1 MSETITQTPSGA
13 DQPTAGSSAAQTSAP
28 FDVCGELPTGT
39 TVLEASA
46 GTGKTYTIAALAAR
60 YLAQGYA
67 ELSDLMMVTF
77 SRMATDEL
85 RTRVRQRLVDCERA
99 LTGRLAGVPPRPD
112 HESDPV
118 VGLLCAGTDDLI
130 AARHRRI
137 RAALAD
143 FDAAT
148 IATTHEFCQTML
160 NGLGV
165 LADQE
170 PDATFTDSLSEL
182 GHEIATDCYLRRF
195 APLPQKPPFEFAK
208 TDVRDAK
215 TTDAR
220 QIALEV
226 INHPDARLVP
236 VMPQAGDAGT
246 AADGA
251 AETAAS
257 SEAIH
262 RYGFAADV
270 REQLH
275 QRKQRHKL
283 YSFDDMLTRL
293 QSTLS
298 DPVHGEIAADRLRNR
313 FRVVLVDEFQ
323 DTDPVQ
329 WDILRRVF
337 AGHSTLILIGDPKQA
352 IYAFR
357 GADVYCYLD
366 AVSQAS
372 TVATLDTNWRSDAAL
387 VGAFNWLF
395 DRVALGDQRIG
406 VRPMRARDQ
415 KRRLLPVMHSLLPA
429 GPPDASAS
437 NGSASAAESSTT
449 DADDESGPQDD
460 ESGPQEDESG
470 PQHDGRAALSQT
482 PLAPVRIRVQPY
494 DPEARALPRVR
505 DLRRRIA
512 RDLVADIADL
522 LDRRPQLDLDG
533 HPRSVEPSDIA
544 VLVRVNRRAEEIRD
558 ALLAANIPAVV
569 LGASSVYAS
578 DLAQQWLTL
587 LNALEQ
593 PRQAT
598 IRAAALT
605 CFVGWTMHDLATADE
620 TRLNNLAAA
629 VRRWSRLLISRGV
642 ATLLEAVTGE
652 TQLTSRLLSV
662 TGGERRLTDLRH
674 IGQNLHAAM
683 SSGQLGIASLRDWL
697 HQRIDEAQSTRMDER
712 SRRLESDAKAVQ
724 LLTVHRSKGLEFPI
738 VYVPDAWDR
747 HLPREDNGQLLRLHD
762 PAPDHTET
770 AAQPDGPAGPDGSA
784 GDLVLDVGGRSGPGR
799 RDRLA
804 ASHHE
809 DAGEDLRL
817 AYVACTRAQVQV
829 VTWWAPSVNTPA
841 SALQRLLF
849 RTRQADQA
857 EPAQLYQV
865 TSDPLTLPP
874 PGSGI
879 RIEQM
884 PQQPRMPTR
893 NRDHIGQTALASR
906 RFTRPLDR
914 DWRRTSY
921 TALTAAAAH
930 DAGPGEQAVT
940 NQPEPDSEDDEAPV
954 TETGSAPPSGE
965 APISPMADLP
975 TGAEFGTVV
984 HAVLERI
991 DPRAEDLA
999 QSLESTAAEELAR
1012 LPGQSMTADQLAAGI
1027 RPMLETPLGP
1037 LADDH
1042 QLVDFDVPDRL
1053 TELHFELPLAG
1064 GDNPGA
1070 DIRLGDV
1077 AELLG
1082 DHLSAD
1088 DPLAPYPA
1096 WLNQPGLAEQPLR
1109 GFLTGSI
1116 DAVLRIRSS
1125 SGQPRYLVADYK
1137 TNWLGPVEQGPLL
1150 VSAYTPERL
1159 ADAMMNAHYPLQ
1171 ALLYSAALHRFLR
1184 WRQPAYDPHD
1194 HLAGILYLFVR
1205 GMAGADPPRS
1215 AAGVPYGVF
1224 SWRPPAPL
1232 IAELSDVLDH
1242 GRPDRTS
1249 ATPKAQATS

>member
-1 MSETITQTPSGA
+1 MFETITKTPTGAGQKMTPSA
-13 DQPTAGSSAAQTSAP
+13 ARETSSP
-28 FDVCGELPTGT
+28 FNVCGELPTGT

-60 YLAQGYA
+60 YLAEGHA

-77 SRMATDEL
+77 SRMATNEL

-99 LTGRLAGVPPRPD
+99 LANRLAGVSPRQD
-112 HESDPV
+112 HQSDPV
-118 VGLLCAGTDDLI
+118 VGLLCTGTDDVI
-130 AARHRRI
+130 TARHGRI

-170 PDATFTDSLSEL
+170 PDATFTDSLSDL

-195 APLPQKPPFEFAK
+195 APLPEKPAFEFSK
-208 TDVRDAK
+208 TDVRDTK
-215 TTDAR
+215 SPDAR
-220 QIALEV
+220 QIALGV
-226 INHPDARLVP
+226 INNSDARLVP
-236 VMPQAGDAGT
+236 VMPQPGNAGAL
-246 AADGA
+246 AADDA

-257 SEAIH
+257 PEAVH
-262 RYGFAADV
+262 RYGFAVDV

-275 QRKQRHKL
+275 KRKQRHKL

-298 DPVHGEIAADRLRNR
+298 DPVHGEIAADRLRHR

-357 GADVYCYLD
+357 GADVCCYLD

-387 VGAFNWLF
+387 VDAFNWLF
-395 DRVALGDQRIG
+395 DRLALGDQRIG
-406 VRPMRARDQ
+406 VRAMRARDW
-415 KRRLLPVMHSLLPA
+415 KRRLLLVMHSLLAPA
-429 GPPDASAS
+429 PPDMSWS
-437 NGSASAAESSTT
+437 NGSASAVEPAATGVDHDPAQPEDGNAE
-449 DADDESGPQDD
+449 A
-460 ESGPQEDESG
+460 
-470 PQHDGRAALSQT
+470 SQ
-482 PLAPVRIRVQPY
+482 PRLAPVRIRVQPY
-494 DPEARALPRVR
+494 DPEARDLPRVKH
-505 DLRRRIA
+505 LRRRIA

-533 HPRSVEPSDIA
+533 YPRSVEPSDIA

-587 LNALEQ
+587 LNGLEQ
-593 PRQAT
+593 PRQTA

-605 CFVGWTMHDLATADE
+605 CFIGWTMHDLATADE

-629 VRRWSRLLISRGV
+629 VRRWSRLLTSRGV
-642 ATLLEAVTGE
+642 ATLLEAVSSE

-683 SSGQLGIASLRDWL
+683 SGGQLGIASLRDWL

-738 VYVPDAWDR
+738 VYLPDAWDR
-747 HLPREDNGQLLRLHD
+747 HMPREDNGQLLRLHD
-762 PAPDHTET
+762 PASDHTET
-770 AAQPDGPAGPDGSA
+770 AHPDGLAGRDGSA
-784 GDLVLDVGGRSGPGR
+784 GGDLVLDVGGTTGPGR

-804 ASHHE
+804 ASRRE

-817 AYVACTRAQVQV
+817 AYVAFTRAQLQV
-829 VTWWAPSVNTPA
+829 VTWWAPSANTPA

-849 RTRQADQA
+849 RSRQADQT
-857 EPAQLYQV
+857 EPEEQYQI
-865 TSDPLTLPP
+865 TSDPSTLPT
-874 PGSGI
+874 GAGI
-879 RIEQM
+879 GIEQL
-884 PQQPRMPTR
+884 PPQPRTPQR
-893 NRDHIGQTALASR
+893 AGDHIGPTALSSR
-906 RFTRPLDR
+906 RFTRSLDHQ
-914 DWRRTSY
+914 WRPTSS

-930 DAGPGEQAVT
+930 GAGSDQPTVT
-940 NQPEPDSEDDEAPV
+940 SEPEPLKEDDETPV
-954 TETGSAPPSGE
+954 PETDPAPPSEE

-984 HAVLERI
+984 HAVLERV
-991 DPRAEDLA
+991 DPRAGDLG
-999 QSLESTAAEELAR
+999 QSLESIAAEELAR
-1012 LPGQSMTADQLAAGI
+1012 LPGQSMTAGQLAAGI
-1027 RPMLETPLGP
+1027 RPMLDTPLGP
-1037 LADDH
+1037 LAGDRR
-1042 QLVDFDVPDRL
+1042 LVDLDVADRL

-1064 GDNPGA
+1064 GDRPSA
-1070 DIRLGDV
+1070 DVRLRDV
-1077 AELLG
+1077 AALLN
-1082 DHLSAD
+1082 DHLGSD

-1096 WLNQPGLAEQPLR
+1096 CLNQPGLAGQPLR

-1116 DAVLRIRSS
+1116 DAVLRIRSD
-1125 SGQPRYLVADYK
+1125 GQHRYLVIDYK
-1137 TNWLGPVEQGPLL
+1137 TNWLGPAEQGPLP

-1159 ADAMMNAHYPLQ
+1159 ADAMMGAHYPLQ
-1171 ALLYSAALHRFLR
+1171 ALLYSAALHRYLR
-1184 WRQPAYDPHD
+1184 WRQPGYEPQQ

-1205 GMAGADPPRS
+1205 GMAGADTPRS
-1215 AAGVPYGVF
+1215 ATGVPCGVF
-1224 SWRPPAPL
+1224 SWQPPAAL
-1232 IAELSDVLDH
+1232 ISDLSDLLDH
-1242 GRPDRTS
+1242 GRPGRKSTTS
-1249 ATPKAQATS
+1249 GVETTR